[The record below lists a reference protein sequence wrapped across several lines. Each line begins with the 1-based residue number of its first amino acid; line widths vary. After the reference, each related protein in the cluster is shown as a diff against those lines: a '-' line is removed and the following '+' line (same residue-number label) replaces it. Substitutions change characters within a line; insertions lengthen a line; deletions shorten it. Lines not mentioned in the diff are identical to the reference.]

1 METKVTGQN
10 LITLTE
16 VMKGQGKKVS
26 EICVAAGYKIGD
38 KIHFTEY
45 YTQLLS
51 AQGKIK
57 LIDEKIVPVINA
69 EDPLLQD
76 TIDKLLE
83 NYLEN
88 YPANAIRAFIELNGE
103 CYIESF
109 ESSYRGEYD
118 VEDFAQEFYEEMH
131 GDLPTFV
138 VVDWEATWDNL
149 RDDYE
154 EQDGY
159 IFYKHF

>member
-16 VMKGQGKKVS
+16 VMKGQGKKPS
-26 EICVAAGYKIGD
+26 EICEAAGYKIGD

-57 LIDEKIVPVINA
+57 LIDEKIIPVINA

-76 TIDKLLE
+76 TIDRL
-83 NYLEN
+83 LEN
-88 YPANAIRAFIELNGE
+88 YPANAIRTFIELNGE

-109 ESSYRGEYD
+109 EDSYRGEYE
-118 VEDFAQEFYEEMH
+118 VEDFAQEFYESMY
-131 GDLPTFV
+131 GDLPTYV
-138 VVDWEATWDNL
+138 VVDWDATWHNL

>member
-83 NYLEN
+83 NY
-88 YPANAIRAFIELNGE
+88 PANAIRAFIELNGE

>member
-16 VMKGQGKKVS
+16 VMKGQGKKPS

-45 YTQLLS
+45 YTELLS

-83 NYLEN
+83 NY
-88 YPANAIRAFIELNGE
+88 PANAIRAFIELNGE

-109 ESSYRGEYD
+109 ESSYRGEY
-118 VEDFAQEFYEEMH
+118 ESGADFAQEFYEELH
-131 GDLPTFV
+131 GDLPLWIS
-138 VVDWEATWDNL
+138 VDWEDSWDNL
-149 RDDYE
+149 RDDFE

>member
-1 METKVTGQN
+1 MATQIIGQD
-10 LITLTE
+10 LINLTE
-16 VMKGQGKKVS
+16 LMKGEGKKPS
-26 EICVAAGYKIGD
+26 EICEAAGYKIGD

-57 LIDEKIVPVINA
+57 LIDEKIIPVINA
-69 EDPLLQD
+69 EDPLLQE

-83 NYLEN
+83 NY
-88 YPANAIRAFIELNGE
+88 PASAIRTFIELNGE

-109 ESSYRGEYD
+109 EDSYRGEY
-118 VEDFAQEFYEEMH
+118 ESGADFAQELCNEW
-131 GDLPTFV
+131 GTDLPSFV
-138 VVDWEATWDNL
+138 VVDWEATWHNL